1 MEILSTA
8 SPIDI
13 LLVYLIAGIGSL
25 GLISFAADVF
35 GMMADFYKKLSGG
48 NKWLAQFLL
57 LLVGSHCLCLAV
69 SYLAT

>member
-1 MEILSTA
+1 MDILSTS

-13 LLVYLIAGIGSL
+13 LLVYLIVGIGSL

-48 NKWLAQFLL
+48 NK
-57 LLVGSHCLCLAV
+57 
-69 SYLAT
+69 